1 MKKSFS
7 LLLCFIIIIKC
18 ENITFQTNLFNNLQ
32 KLTYNKLLSLN
43 NYIYQNKN
51 ICISPLSIYQVI
63 SLVSNGAS
71 GKTQDEILK
80 ALVPDSS
87 VNKKTQFKLN
97 DVNNKIVK
105 IYNSKNNYVKI
116 ANAVM
121 TKQILKSSFLKMC
134 KKYEAFVEPLKS
146 VSQVNNWC
154 SKKTNGKITEI
165 IDSIDKVE
173 MILLNAV
180 YFKSDWQKKFSPS
193 KTKLL
198 DFTNSNGQVVQ
209 VKTMFQ
215 EFDSVNYYGDDKFQ
229 MIELPYEDNHL
240 SMVIILPSKKSSS
253 TLNLIKNEKNDIT
266 KILKNLKKTS
276 YVRLYLPKFKFEYKA
291 SLVDSFKKMNMK
303 KAFTDGAEFTKL
315 NEGHPL
321 KIDKI
326 IHKTFIAVDE
336 NGTEAAAVTAVSMV
350 KNSMINTKTYINMN
364 VDHSFIYMIKDNRV
378 KDSNGNN
385 LMLFFGVVNTLK

>member
-1 MKKSFS
+1 MKRFILISIFISFIYS
-7 LLLCFIIIIKC
+7 QKL
-18 ENITFQTNLFNNLQ
+18 TFQTTIFSHL
-32 KLTYNKLLSLN
+32 
-43 NYIYQNKN
+43 YQNQNQN
-51 ICISPLSIYQVI
+51 ICISPLSIYQVM

-209 VKTMFQ
+209 VKTMLQ
-215 EFDSVNYYGDDKFQ
+215 EFDSVNYYGDEQFQ

-240 SMVIILPSKKSSS
+240 SMVIILPNKNNYNSP
-253 TLNLIKNEKNDIT
+253 LNFMKNEKNDVT
-266 KILKNLKKTS
+266 KMLNKLKRT
-276 YVRLYLPKFKFEYKA
+276 YDVRLYLPKFKYEYQS
-291 SLVDSFKKMNMK
+291 SLVDAFKKMNMK
-303 KAFTDGAEFTKL
+303 KAFTNSAEFTKL
-315 NEGHPL
+315 NEGIPL
-321 KIDKI
+321 KINDI
-326 IHKTFIAVDE
+326 IHKTFIEVDE
-336 NGTEAAAVTAVSMV
+336 KGTEAAAVTAIRAVGGSSPYQRP
-350 KNSMINTKTYINMN
+350 KYYTYMY

-378 KDSNGNN
+378 KDSNGND
-385 LMLFFGVVNTLK
+385 LMLFFGVVNNLK

>member
-1 MKKSFS
+1 MKRFILISIFISFIYS
-7 LLLCFIIIIKC
+7 QKL
-18 ENITFQTNLFNNLQ
+18 TFQTTIFSHL
-32 KLTYNKLLSLN
+32 
-43 NYIYQNKN
+43 YQNQNQN
-51 ICISPLSIYQVI
+51 ICISPLSIYQVM

-209 VKTMFQ
+209 VKTMLQ
-215 EFDSVNYYGDDKFQ
+215 EFDSVNYYGDEQFQ

-266 KILKNLKKTS
+266 KMLKNLKKTS

-291 SLVDSFKKMNMK
+291 SLVDSFKKMNMI
-303 KAFTDGAEFTKL
+303 KAFTDGAEFTNL

-336 NGTEAAAVTAVSMV
+336 NGTEAAAVTAVTMV

>member
-1 MKKSFS
+1 MKRLILIFIFISFIYS
-7 LLLCFIIIIKC
+7 QKL
-18 ENITFQTNLFNNLQ
+18 TFQTTIFSHLYQN
-32 KLTYNKLLSLN
+32 
-43 NYIYQNKN
+43 QNKN

-266 KILKNLKKTS
+266 KMLKNLKKTS

-303 KAFTDGAEFTKL
+303 KAFTDGAEFTNL

-336 NGTEAAAVTAVSMV
+336 NGTEAAAVTAVTMV
-350 KNSMINTKTYINMN
+350 KNSMIKTKTYINMN

>member
-1 MKKSFS
+1 MKRFILISIFISFIYS
-7 LLLCFIIIIKC
+7 QKL
-18 ENITFQTNLFNNLQ
+18 TFQTTIFSHL
-32 KLTYNKLLSLN
+32 
-43 NYIYQNKN
+43 YQNQNEN
-51 ICISPLSIYQVI
+51 ICISPLSIYQVM

-209 VKTMFQ
+209 VKTMLQ
-215 EFDSVNYYGDDKFQ
+215 EFDSVNYYGDEQFQ

-266 KILKNLKKTS
+266 KMLKNLKKTS

-291 SLVDSFKKMNMK
+291 SLVDSFKKMNMI
-303 KAFTDGAEFTKL
+303 KAFTDGAEFTNL

-336 NGTEAAAVTAVSMV
+336 NGTEAAAVTAVTMV